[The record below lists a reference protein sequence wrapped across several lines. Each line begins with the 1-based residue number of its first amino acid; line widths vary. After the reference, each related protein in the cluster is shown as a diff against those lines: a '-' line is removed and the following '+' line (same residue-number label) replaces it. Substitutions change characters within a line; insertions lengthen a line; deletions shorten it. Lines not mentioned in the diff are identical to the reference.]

1 VSRYNDTPIRPVW
14 AEINLHN
21 IQENIRE
28 IKRIV
33 GSRVQVMAVVKAEAY
48 GHGAVQVARAA
59 RQIGVEWFGV
69 SLPEEGIELRRAGI
83 DGSILVFSPLQP
95 DQVKPVVRYDL
106 ISTICLMESAK
117 ALSGEA
123 VRTGKSVKV
132 HIKIDTGMGRVG
144 VIPEDAVDFIEQ
156 VKSLPGLEVQGIYS
170 HFATADEADLSYARK
185 QLANFRG
192 VLAALTNAQISIPV
206 KHMANSGGIINL
218 PESHFD
224 LVRPGII
231 MYGLYP
237 SQEVPKEKITLLP
250 AFSLR
255 TKVTHA
261 KRVSPGTGVS
271 YGQVYHAAKE
281 TNIATIP
288 IGYADG
294 WSRLLSGKASALIH
308 EKRFPIIGNIC
319 MDQCMVDTDDEQV
332 RPGDSVTLIGSQ
344 GDQHITAD
352 EIAKLL
358 GTINYEVVCMIS
370 DRVPRIYL

>member
-1 VSRYNDTPIRPVW
+1 MSRYNDTPIRPVW

-21 IQENIRE
+21 IKENIHG
-28 IKRIV
+28 IKRLV
-33 GSRVQVMAVVKAEAY
+33 GTGVRVMAVVKAEAY

-59 RQIGVEWFGV
+59 RHTGVGWFGG
-69 SLPEEGIELRRAGI
+69 SLPEEGIDLRRAGI
-83 DGSILVFSPLQP
+83 ADSILVFGPLQP

-106 ISTICLMESAK
+106 ISTISLMESAK
-117 ALSGEA
+117 SLSGEA
-123 VRTGKSVKV
+123 VRTGKTVKV

-144 VIPEDAVDFIEQ
+144 VLPEDAVGFVEQ

-170 HFATADEADLSYARK
+170 HFATADEADLTYARK
-185 QLANFRG
+185 QLDKFSEVLTALAN
-192 VLAALTNAQISIPV
+192 AEISVPI
-206 KHMANSGGIINL
+206 KHMANSGAIINL

-237 SQEVPKEKITLLP
+237 SPEVPKEKLTLLP
-250 AFSLR
+250 AFSLK
-255 TKVTHA
+255 TKVSHA
-261 KRVSPGTGVS
+261 KKVSAGTGVS
-271 YGQVYHAAKE
+271 YGQIYHATKE
-281 TNIATIP
+281 TFIATIP

-294 WSRLLSGKASALIH
+294 WSRLLTAKANALIH
-308 EKRFPIIGNIC
+308 DKRFPIVGRIC
-319 MDQCMVDTDDEQV
+319 MDQCMVDTGNEQV
-332 RPGDSVTLIGSQ
+332 RPGDPVTLIGSQ
-344 GDQHITAD
+344 GEQQITAD